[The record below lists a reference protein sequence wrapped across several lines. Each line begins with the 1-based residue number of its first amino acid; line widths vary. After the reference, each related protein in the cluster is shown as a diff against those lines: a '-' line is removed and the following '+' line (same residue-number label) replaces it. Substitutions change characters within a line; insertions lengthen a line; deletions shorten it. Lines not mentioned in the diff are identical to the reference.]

1 MARMLW
7 AHLPP
12 GRSESASPCMHVYTP
27 AVARLPRDEAC
38 LRAAQRIVASRCDV
52 AVRDSGVSHAY
63 PGTKFVLVRRSA
75 SFQPASSVALRDSG
89 MSGS

>member
-1 MARMLW
+1 MYSCRADWVDCGVWVRAALEYIAR
-7 AHLPP
+7 
-12 GRSESASPCMHVYTP
+12 S
-27 AVARLPRDEAC
+27 PRDEAF
-38 LRAAQRIVASRCDV
+38 LRAAQCIFASRIEV